1 MAVGF
6 ALVSV
11 PLMPTKPVTRPQM
24 IVNGKNRNP
33 NISVTR
39 DTTVEDAVAFVEVA
53 DELGNKLFNDFVIFD
68 RVY

>member
-1 MAVGF
+1 
-6 ALVSV
+6 
-11 PLMPTKPVTRPQM
+11 M